1 MVKDYNWKE
10 VQLVYEENQVGLYRY
25 SIWFI
30 HDVSSCLA
38 HVINLATQALI
49 STYSKAPH
57 FDPKNPEAHVLT
69 GCDEVGLVR
78 AIMVKVHINH
88 LHGSID
94 AYCYS
99 GVVIIEKKRKVE
111 NSSV

>member
-1 MVKDYNWKE
+1 MVKDYNRKE

-49 STYSKAPH
+49 STYSKVPH
-57 FDPKNPEAHVLT
+57 FDLKNPEAHVPT
-69 GCDEVGLVR
+69 GRDEVGLVR
-78 AIMVKVHINH
+78 AIAVKVRINH
-88 LHGSID
+88 LHGSINV
-94 AYCYS
+94 YCYS